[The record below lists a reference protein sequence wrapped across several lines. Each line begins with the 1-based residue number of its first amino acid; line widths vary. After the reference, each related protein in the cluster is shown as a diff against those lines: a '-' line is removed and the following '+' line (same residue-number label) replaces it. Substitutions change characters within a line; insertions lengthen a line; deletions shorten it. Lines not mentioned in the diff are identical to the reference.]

1 MTGSRIPIL
10 ARLTTIALSFALA
23 PSGWAVPD
31 VTAQTWAPER
41 IGTADVPLS
50 ENGSIALL
58 ADEITACTIESY
70 EVRIHCVDRAGTTVG
85 TFGGEGDGP
94 GEFRS
99 LIRLGGGSEGTVG
112 ALDSGAFRFS
122 VFEASGTRVADV
134 PLLGLAFPLYPVGRF
149 GETVSLLA
157 FSTMDPY
164 VVLEGAGSGR
174 LYALAEVAIA
184 SGEVVRNVDLPP
196 VDAEVECGKI
206 HYGFPDPAGGW
217 VFVACEGYLVFVA
230 EDGANTVIQAPTYT
244 GELPGERDIAER
256 RESLNR
262 PYGASA
268 RFGAAGD
275 PAALESY
282 RTTPKNYHLLSGQQ
296 KFDEEG
302 RLWIATERDRDGFSY
317 IDVYSPGDAAYSYS
331 GSVRID
337 GRLQGFD
344 LVGATLAVLVDRQVT
359 RDDADG
365 IPDRA
370 VDWYDVGEWR

>member
-1 MTGSRIPIL
+1 MTGSWIPGPAIRATIVLGL
-10 ARLTTIALSFALA
+10 ALALS
-23 PSGWAVPD
+23 GCEVPD
-31 VTAQTWAPER
+31 VTTQTLVPER
-41 IGTADVPLS
+41 IGTAELPLS

-58 ADEITACTIESY
+58 AEEITACTIESY

-85 TFGGEGDGP
+85 VFGREGEGP

-99 LIRLGGGSEGTVG
+99 LTRLVGGGEGTVG
-112 ALDSGAFRFS
+112 ALDTGASRFS
-122 VFEASGTRVADV
+122 VFEANGTRVADV
-134 PLLGLAFPLYPVGRF
+134 PLLDLAFPVHPVGRF
-149 GETVSLLA
+149 GETVSILG
-157 FSTMDPY
+157 FSTVDPY

-174 LYALAEVAIA
+174 LYTLTEVAIA
-184 SGEVVRNVDLPP
+184 SGEVVRKVDLPP
-196 VDAEVECGKI
+196 VDGEVECGEI

-217 VFVACEGYLVFVA
+217 IFVACEGHLVFVG
-230 EDGANTVIQAPTYT
+230 EDGATTVIQAPTYT

-256 RESLNR
+256 SESLNSFNR
-262 PYGASA
+262 VVAQSGVGRAV
-268 RFGAAGD
+268 D
-275 PAALESY
+275 PPALEGY

-302 RLWIATERDRDGFSY
+302 RLWIATQRDRDEFSY
-317 IDVYSPGDAAYSYS
+317 IDVYSPGDAWLV

-344 LVGATLAVLVDRQVT
+344 LVGATLAVVVERQIT
-359 RDDADG
+359 PDDPDG